1 MNRFFLRFLSRLN
14 RKPGLSRLLVA
25 NVFLCL
31 FLLFPVVVHAADAEK
46 TSPGARPVP
55 DSVLAGMRGG
65 FSWGGVDFSF
75 GIESSTF
82 INGTLMVKTIL
93 QTVGNELYASTGV
106 NPFSNGGSS
115 GKAVLSSSG
124 SAGNSSPL
132 PKTGT
137 TSNNLSV
144 VDQTT
149 LDSMGKIQNSTNSSS
164 SETGNYSNVVQI
176 QPSDPGT
183 HAENLVAPTSFSNA
197 AGILSVLQNAA
208 SNLVIHNDMT
218 MNATVSNVA
227 NITHALSLNSMLQS
241 ARFLS
246 R

>member
-1 MNRFFLRFLSRLN
+1 MNKPFLPVCCRLYRKPAHSRLFVATVI
-14 RKPGLSRLLVA
+14 LS
-25 NVFLCL
+25 LC
-31 FLLFPVVVHAADAEK
+31 LLFPMVVNAADPEK
-46 TSPGARPVP
+46 KRPGTSPVP

-82 INGTLMVKTIL
+82 VNGTLMVKTIL

-106 NPFSNGGSS
+106 DPFSNGGSS
-115 GKAVLSSSG
+115 GKTVLSSSG
-124 SAGNSSPL
+124 NTGSSPSL
-132 PKTGT
+132 TEKGT
-137 TSNNLSV
+137 ASNNLSV
-144 VDQTT
+144 VARTT
-149 LDSMGKIQNSTNSSS
+149 LDSMGAVQSSTKSSS

-183 HAENLVAPTSFSNA
+183 RMQNLVAPTSFSNA
-197 AGILSVLQNAA
+197 TGILSVLQNAA
-208 SNLVIHNDMT
+208 SNLVIHNDVT
-218 MNATVSNVA
+218 MNATVSNVT